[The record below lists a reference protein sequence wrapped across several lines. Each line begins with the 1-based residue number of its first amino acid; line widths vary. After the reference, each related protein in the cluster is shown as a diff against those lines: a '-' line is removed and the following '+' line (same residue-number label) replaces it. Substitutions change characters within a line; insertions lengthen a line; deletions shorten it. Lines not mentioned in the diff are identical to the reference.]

1 MYPERTTSLILFG
14 AFAHTPGLERLKRY
28 PRLIGRLLKGLA
40 MKRAVKSVY
49 KTWGDGSFVRSV
61 VPSRTIIN
69 NELIN
74 TTWGYFPSWLKDQN
88 NPRPLFN
95 SRYESLLEKKTFTSA
110 FRKNRCLIPLSGWFE
125 WRTENESRQP
135 YFFYNKEKLQIFSA
149 GLFWK
154 RSNGD
159 IETSIITREAV
170 PPLDTIHN
178 RSPVILD
185 ASQIESW
192 LSDKD
197 VELIYDDIKNINYE
211 EILFHKVDKAV
222 NNTKNKNSSLISK
235 YEEVPF

>member
-1 MYPERTTSLILFG
+1 M
-14 AFAHTPGLERLKRY
+14 
-28 PRLIGRLLKGLA
+28 
-40 MKRAVKSVY
+40 
-49 KTWGDGSFVRSV
+49 
-61 VPSRTIIN
+61 
-69 NELIN
+69 
-74 TTWGYFPSWLKDQN
+74 GYFPSWLKEQD

-95 SRYESLLEKKTFTSA
+95 SRYESLLEKKTFNSA
-110 FRKNRCLIPLSGWFE
+110 FRNNRCLIPLSGWYE

-135 YFFYNKEKLQIFSA
+135 YFFYNKENLQIFTA

-178 RSPVILD
+178 RSPLILNT
-185 ASQIESW
+185 SQIDSW
-192 LSDKD
+192 LSDKEIE
-197 VELIYDDIKNINYE
+197 VIYDDIRNVNYE

-222 NNTKNKNSSLISK
+222 NNIKNKNSSLISK